1 MSDKRPNNQPQPV
14 RRIRAVISK
23 ETARPA
29 SEMPKLPKRPDKPE

>member
-1 MSDKRPNNQPQPV
+1 MNQPEPS
-14 RRIRAVISK
+14 RRIRKVISR